1 MTAVVT
7 ATTETKKEYRRFH
20 HWQEVKNLADA
31 VGVPYYKKS
40 DRFRDRG
47 IGFEKPGTWNKYDG
61 GVFTKIM
68 IRGNSGIGWNES
80 EWVRSRIN
88 TMALENLKLKLELW
102 ALKNGV
108 TYELHIDNKDYW
120 NSYLRIVEA

>member
-20 HWQEVKNLADA
+20 HWQEVKNLAQE
-31 VGVPYYKKS
+31 VGVPYYLKS
-40 DRFRDRG
+40 DRYRDRG
-47 IGFEKPGTWNKYDG
+47 IGFEKPGTWTRNDG

-68 IRGNSGIGWNES
+68 IRGNTGIGWNEG

-88 TMALENLKLKLELW
+88 A
-102 ALKNGV
+102 V
-108 TYELHIDNKDYW
+108 
-120 NSYLRIVEA
+120 SYTHLTLPTKA